1 MRIVIIGAVAAGTSA
16 AAKARRNDDF
26 SEIVIYEK
34 DRHISYSGCGLPY
47 YIGDEVKNIDE
58 LTPRDAEF
66 FKEKYNIDVKIL
78 HEVLDVN
85 MIHKRLTIKNLLTGE
100 MFIDTFDKLI
110 LATGA
115 RPFVPKI
122 KGIEQRH
129 VFFLRNVQN
138 AIDIKSFI
146 QEHRPKTAIIAGS
159 GFIGFEVLENLLPWN
174 IKVKVVEVMNKIT
187 PNLDEDMALFL
198 ENILI
203 DKGVEI
209 IKGAGITEIHED
221 GVTLSNGKV
230 EDAEMIIMATGV
242 RPNVDLAK
250 AMGLRLGTTGAIW
263 VDDTMHTSHPD
274 VYAAG
279 DCIETYNSITK
290 QAVYRPLG
298 TTANKTGRIAGDN
311 ISRDNISR
319 DNISRD
325 NISRDNISEGLMHY
339 QGNLS
344 TGIFKLFDLS
354 IGSTGL
360 SETEA
365 RNAGY
370 DIEVIHNIKAH
381 RPSYFNGEE
390 MVIKAIAD
398 RNTKQLIGVQ
408 IIGTE
413 GVDKRLDVFA
423 TLITYHAKVDELF
436 HLDLSYAPPF
446 STTKDPVHYT
456 GMILE
461 NAIERNR
468 KILPNTKLH
477 MIKGLQ
483 IVDARTDKD
492 YTKKGHVEDAISIP
506 HAELRKRMRE
516 LDPNKP
522 VVMYCNKGTT
532 GNAAQN
538 ILLNHGFKYVY
549 NLSGGHQFYKATRI
563 KKEK

>member
-26 SEIVIYEK
+26 AEIVIYEK
-34 DRHISYSGCGLPY
+34 DQDISYSGCGLPY
-47 YIGDEVKNIDE
+47 YIGDEIKDIEE
-58 LTPRDAEF
+58 LRPRDAKF
-66 FKEKYNIDVKIL
+66 FDEKYDIKVKTQ
-78 HEVLDVN
+78 HEVTHVN
-85 MIHKRLTIKNLLTGE
+85 MIHKRLTIKNLVTGE
-100 MFIDTFDKLI
+100 TFNDHFDKLI

-122 KGIEQRH
+122 DGIDQKH

-138 AIDIKSFI
+138 AIAIKKFI
-146 QEHRPKTAIIAGS
+146 QEHKPKTAIIAGT

-174 IKVKVVEVMNKIT
+174 IKVTVVEVMNKIT
-187 PNLDEDMALFL
+187 PNLDEDMAMLL
-198 ENILI
+198 ENKLI
-203 DKGVEI
+203 DKGIEI
-209 IKGAGITEIHED
+209 IKGTGITEIHED
-221 GVTLSNGKV
+221 CVTLSNGQV
-230 EDAEMIIMATGV
+230 EDADMVILATGV

-263 VDDTMHTSHPD
+263 VDDTMRTSHPD

-290 QAVYRPLG
+290 EAVYRPLG

-311 ISRDNISR
+311 ISRVDNS
-319 DNISRD
+319 
-325 NISRDNISEGLMHY
+325 GGKMHY

-360 SETEA
+360 SEVEA
-365 RNAGY
+365 RKAGY
-370 DIEVIHNIKAH
+370 DIEVIHNIKPH
-381 RPSYFNGEE
+381 RPSYFDGEE

-398 RNTKQLIGVQ
+398 RTSKQLLGIQ

-436 HLDLSYAPPF
+436 HLDLTYAPPF

-456 GMILE
+456 GMILD

-468 KILPNTKLH
+468 KILPNTELDK
-477 MIKGLQ
+477 IKGLQ

-492 YTKKGHVEDAISIP
+492 YTKKGHVENAISMP
-506 HAELRKRMRE
+506 HAELRKRLNK
-516 LDPNKP
+516 LDPKKP
-522 VVMYCNKGTT
+522 VVTYCNKGTT

-538 ILLNHGFKYVY
+538 ILINRGFKQVY
-549 NLSGGHQFYKATRI
+549 NLSGGHQFYKATRV